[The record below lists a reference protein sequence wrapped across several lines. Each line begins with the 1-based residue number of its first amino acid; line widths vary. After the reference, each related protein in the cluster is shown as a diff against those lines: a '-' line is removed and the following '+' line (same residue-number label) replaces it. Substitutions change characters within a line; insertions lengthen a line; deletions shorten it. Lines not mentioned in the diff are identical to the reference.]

1 MTLVNFAHILKIY
14 SGTYPNKQ
22 THPMLNIEEPKT
34 GLAAFWSKA
43 FRVFFTAAASYAV
56 INMLIWLLTF
66 AQAWHIASG
75 GISSFQWHAHE
86 LIWGYG
92 AAVLAGFLL
101 TAVGNWTGRATA
113 SAGMLQAMF
122 ATWLLGRIGWLAG
135 GNLLWLGAIGDGL
148 FLLLFFGQFVH
159 PVMASKQW
167 RQGGIVA
174 KLIML
179 LVGHLMISA
188 SALKL
193 VAEGHF
199 WAETGVFIGL
209 FAIIGLLLTFL
220 RRVYPFFV
228 RAASGGTV
236 QLPTP
241 LWIDR
246 ASMVLFVMLFVIYLG
261 WWESLA
267 MPLVSGALGL
277 VLLIRLWAWNDATIW
292 RAPLLWSLYLGL
304 AMITLGALLLAASYW
319 LPQWRFVAIHTWSM
333 GGFGLVT
340 LGMMLRV
347 GLGHT
352 GRNVRQPR
360 VWLWL
365 ALVPML
371 VAVLL
376 RLLTP
381 LLAPTMLPTG
391 YLLSQ
396 LSWSLAF
403 GVMLVCLVPVFF
415 KPNQQGL

>member
-1 MTLVNFAHILKIY
+1 
-14 SGTYPNKQ
+14 
-22 THPMLNIEEPKT
+22 MLNIEEPKT
-34 GLAAFWSKA
+34 GMAAFWSKA
-43 FRVFFTAAASYAV
+43 FRVFFTAAAAYA
-56 INMLIWLLTF
+56 ITNMLLWLLTF
-66 AQAWHIASG
+66 AQVWHISSG
-75 GISSFQWHAHE
+75 GISTFQWHAHE

-92 AAVLAGFLL
+92 GAVLAGFLL

-113 SAGMLQAMF
+113 SAGMLQIIF
-122 ATWLLGRIGWLAG
+122 VGWLLGRIGWIAG
-135 GNLLWLGAIGDGL
+135 DGLLWLGAVGDAL
-148 FLLLFFGQFVH
+148 FLLLFFGVFVQ
-159 PVMASKQW
+159 PVVVAKQW
-167 RQGGIVA
+167 RQGGIIA
-174 KLIML
+174 KLMML

-188 SALKL
+188 SALNL
-193 VAEGHF
+193 VANAQH
-199 WAETGVFIGL
+199 WAEMGVFIGL
-209 FAIIGLLLTFL
+209 FANVGLLLTFL

-246 ASMVLFVMLFVIYLG
+246 ASMALFVVLFIVYLG

-267 MPLVSGALGL
+267 MPVVAGALGL
-277 VLLIRLWAWNDATIW
+277 VLLVRLWGWLDAFIW

-319 LPQWRFVAIHTWSM
+319 VPQWRFVAVHAWSM

-371 VAVLL
+371 IAVLL
-376 RLLTP
+376 RLFMP
-381 LLAPTMLPTG
+381 ILAPALVPTG

-396 LSWSLAF
+396 LSWSFSFA
-403 GVMLVCLVPVFF
+403 VMLVCLVPVFF
-415 KPNQQGL
+415 EPNQQGL

>member
-1 MTLVNFAHILKIY
+1 
-14 SGTYPNKQ
+14 
-22 THPMLNIEEPKT
+22 MLNIEEPKS
-34 GLAAFWSKA
+34 GMAAFWSKA
-43 FRVFFTAAASYAV
+43 FRVFFTAAAAYALV
-56 INMLIWLLTF
+56 NMLLWLMTF
-66 AQAWHIASG
+66 AQVWRINSG
-75 GISSFQWHAHE
+75 GISTFQWHAHE

-113 SAGMLQAMF
+113 GAGFLQAML
-122 ATWLLGRIGWLAG
+122 ASWMLGRIGWLAG
-135 GNLLWLGAIGDGL
+135 DALLWLGAVGDAV
-148 FLLLFFGQFVH
+148 FMLLFFGLFVQ
-159 PVMASKQW
+159 PVMAARQW
-167 RQGGIVA
+167 RQGGIIA

-179 LVGHLMISA
+179 IVGHLMLSA
-188 SALKL
+188 SALGLLTK
-193 VAEGHF
+193 GQM
-199 WAETGVFIGL
+199 WAETGVYIGL

-228 RAASGGTV
+228 RAASGGSV
-236 QLPTP
+236 HLPTP

-246 ASMVLFVMLFVIYLG
+246 ASMVLFVALFIVYLG
-261 WWESLA
+261 WFDTLA
-267 MPLVSGALGL
+267 MPLVAGALGL
-277 VLLIRLWAWNDATIW
+277 VLLVRLWAWQDASIW

-304 AMITLGALLLAASYW
+304 AMITLGALLLALSYW
-319 LPQWRFVAIHTWSM
+319 WPQWRFVALHAWSM

-340 LGMMLRV
+340 MGMMLRV

-365 ALVPML
+365 ALGPML
-371 VAVLL
+371 MAVLL

-381 LLAPTMLPTG
+381 MLAPSLVPTG

-396 LSWSLAF
+396 FSWMLAF
-403 GVMLVCLVPVFF
+403 VVMLVCLVPVFF